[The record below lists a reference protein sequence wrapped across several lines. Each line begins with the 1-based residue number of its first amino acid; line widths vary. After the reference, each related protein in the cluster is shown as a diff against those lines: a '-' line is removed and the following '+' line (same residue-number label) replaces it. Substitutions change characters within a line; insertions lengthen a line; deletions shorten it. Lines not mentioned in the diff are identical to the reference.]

1 MGYSPW
7 SDEEDN
13 FILKALRQQQ
23 SNHDLI
29 AEFHKRFGETRTRS
43 AIMKRRGLLYD
54 PSNVFTEPSS
64 EAPDEPSEEMQ
75 VNLDEEFGSISVA
88 ASPSIKNPE
97 ELFARSGLDPDV
109 WEMVD
114 ASPVRKWDV
123 PMKVKEEPVVI
134 PCFYVSIKV
143 RKKWEHS
150 SLPQPIV
157 INYTKPTKAKKTKDT
172 PYTSVHYSDLHIPF
186 QDDRALNILYAIL
199 EDASPDL
206 VVDHGDTLDAQEIS
220 KYPKDPINR
229 VPLKEEIKQTAQ
241 HMARVTEL
249 TPHAEHIWCE
259 GNHED
264 RLRRLIWSLAENRQ
278 AGEVLTLPKVAEALS
293 WPSLLGLDQLGWEMV
308 PYPQHKLLFNKVILT
323 HGEKVRA
330 QSGQSEKA
338 ELEHYSKSGL
348 SGHTHRV
355 GYYGKKTYDGQVG
368 WWGLGCMCAIR
379 TNYASFPNWQQ
390 GFCVITW
397 ADDRENFAVERV
409 RIFDGVAYWRGRRY
423 EG

>member
-1 MGYSPW
+1 MGWDPW
-7 SDEEDN
+7 SDEEDG
-13 FILKALRQQQ
+13 FILNALRKQQ

-29 AEFHKRFGETRTRS
+29 VEFYKRFGETRTRS
-43 AIMKRRGLLYD
+43 AIMKRRGMLYD
-54 PSNVFTEPSS
+54 PSDVFIESS
-64 EAPDEPSEEMQ
+64 SDAPDEPSEEMQ

-157 INYTKPTKAKKTKDT
+157 INYTKPTKAKKTKGT

-199 EDASPDL
+199 EDANPDL

-264 RLRRLIWSLAENRQ
+264 RLRRLIWSLADNRQ
-278 AGEVLTLPKVAEALS
+278 AGEVLTLPQVAEALS

-409 RIFDGVAYWRGRRY
+409 RIFDGIAYWRGKRY
-423 EG
+423 SG

>member
-1 MGYSPW
+1 MGYTPW
-7 SDEEDN
+7 SDEEDS
-13 FILKALRQQQ
+13 FILDALKRQR
-23 SNHDLI
+23 SDHDLI
-29 AEFHKRFGETRTRS
+29 AEFYKRFGETRTRL

-54 PSNVFTEPSS
+54 PSDVFIEPSS
-64 EAPDEPSEEMQ
+64 DAPDEPSEELQ

-157 INYTKPTKAKKTKDT
+157 INYTKPTKAKKTKDA

-229 VPLKEEIKQTAQ
+229 VPLREEIKQTAQ

-249 TPHAEHIWCE
+249 TPYAEHIWCE